1 MQNLA
6 ITIYGSSSATLAPVF
21 YDAARQT
28 GALIAR
34 AGFDLVSGGGRAG
47 LMGAAIDGALAAGGK
62 AIGILP
68 GFMIDRGWDHPGLSV
83 TIPTPDM
90 HTRKAVMAS
99 YAAGVIALPGG
110 IGTLDEL
117 MEIITW
123 RQLGLWDGPVVIL
136 DTDGYY
142 TPLLEMLAVAGE
154 RGFMRPTASGKE
166 LWAVASTPAE
176 AVEFIKMELE
186 DDGF

>member
-1 MQNLA
+1 MNLA
-6 ITIYGSSSATLAPVF
+6 ITIYGSSSANLAPVF
-21 YDAARQT
+21 YDAARRT
-28 GALIAR
+28 GVLIAR

-47 LMGAAIDGALAAGGK
+47 LMGAAIEGAHEAGGK
-62 AIGILP
+62 VIGVLP
-68 GFMIDRGWDHPGLSV
+68 AFMIERGWDHPGLDV

-90 HTRKAVMAS
+90 HTRKSVMAS

-154 RGFMRPTASGKE
+154 RGFMRPVAPGKE
-166 LWAVASTPAE
+166 LWTVASTPAE
-176 AVEFIKMELE
+176 AVEYVKKRLE
-186 DDGF
+186 DDSF